1 MVQQNSTKLSQIV
14 KVLSSNAR
22 TLTTSKCTIKYSF
35 TFAEEIQ
42 SFDSN
47 LAMASFDI
55 ESPFTNFLLQ
65 ETIDLCVENLFKDMT
80 HIDNLS
86 KDSFVSSL
94 LGRCLNH

>member
-22 TLTTSKCTIKYSF
+22 TLTTSKYTIKYYF
-35 TFAEEIQ
+35 TFAEEIH

-47 LAMASFDI
+47 LAMATFDI

-65 ETIDLCVENLFKDMT
+65 ETIDLSVENLFKDMA

-94 LGRCLNH
+94 LGPCLNH